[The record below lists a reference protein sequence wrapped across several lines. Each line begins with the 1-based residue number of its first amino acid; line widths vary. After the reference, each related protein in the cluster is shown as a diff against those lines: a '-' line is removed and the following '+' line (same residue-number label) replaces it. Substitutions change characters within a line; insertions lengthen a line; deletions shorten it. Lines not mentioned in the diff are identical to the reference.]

1 MDKKIVFDN
10 RSIDSI
16 PFNIGPGKTNIKFA
30 PRRDTLTN
38 WQESN
43 PVLIPG
49 EIGLIIDE
57 NNNDKVIGVKIG
69 DGKTNF
75 NDLENAIITKTD
87 QDMLKSNI
95 EIRLVELQD
104 KIRDESSL
112 IRYEFGI
119 NISRLDNE
127 LKAQN
132 KYISKLKNDIKNLS
146 ITLWT
151 EAAMIVGILI
161 YTIAQ

>member
-10 RSIDSI
+10 RPIDAI
-16 PFNIGPGKTNIKFA
+16 PLNIGPSITNIKFA

-43 PVLIPG
+43 PILISG

-69 DGKTNF
+69 NGKTNF

-87 QDMLKSNI
+87 QDMFKSNVDI
-95 EIRLVELQD
+95 KLVELQD

-112 IRYEFGI
+112 IRYDCGK
-119 NISRLDNE
+119 NISILNDKLE
-127 LKAQN
+127 DQG
-132 KYISKLKNDIKNLS
+132 KYIFKLRKDIKNLS